1 MVAKEAVSL
10 SKEYHEQLYQA
21 GLLHDI
27 SAFIPKSERLL
38 ISEKLHIPVL
48 KEEHQVPLLLHQKL
62 SAYIAEKCFQIKD
75 PIILNAIKCHTT
87 LKKNFNNFDLIV
99 FLADKIA
106 WDQPGI
112 PPYLEELN
120 TALKVSYR
128 SRYSFSYYTTGR
140 VLKFAYFAKFKIEIG
155 DRSLAPIGPHS
166 DLNFLLLE
174 AAYYYLHSIFNFQ
187 LLVNCVYKMLDYQ
200 DQRFVL
206 KTCRFLSYQLP

>member
-1 MVAKEAVSL
+1 MDYIKYINDFRLQTNQSFVENIERFYQETETISTFYHGQMVAKEAVSL

-120 TALKVSYR
+120 TALKVSYQ
-128 SRYSFSYYTTGR
+128 
-140 VLKFAYFAKFKIEIG
+140 
-155 DRSLAPIGPHS
+155 
-166 DLNFLLLE
+166 E
-174 AAYYYLHSIFNFQ
+174 AALVYIDYLLSHN
-187 LLVNCVYKMLDYQ
+187 LLVAHPWLLAAK
-200 DQRFVL
+200 
-206 KTCRFLSYQLP
+206 KQLTI

>member
-1 MVAKEAVSL
+1 MDYIKYINDFRLQTNQSFVENIERFYQETETISTFYHGQMAAKEVVSL

-120 TALKVSYR
+120 TALKVSYQ
-128 SRYSFSYYTTGR
+128 
-140 VLKFAYFAKFKIEIG
+140 
-155 DRSLAPIGPHS
+155 
-166 DLNFLLLE
+166 E
-174 AAYYYLHSIFNFQ
+174 AALVYIDYLLSHN
-187 LLVNCVYKMLDYQ
+187 LLVAHPWLLAAK
-200 DQRFVL
+200 
-206 KTCRFLSYQLP
+206 KQLTI